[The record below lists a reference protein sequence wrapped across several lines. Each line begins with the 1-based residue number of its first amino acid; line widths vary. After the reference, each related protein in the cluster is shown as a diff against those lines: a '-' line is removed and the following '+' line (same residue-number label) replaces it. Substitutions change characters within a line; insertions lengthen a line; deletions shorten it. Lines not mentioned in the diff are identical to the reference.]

1 MVKYLLALTILLSG
15 CASVPR
21 FSSEPQD
28 CDPKTWGDEYPHD
41 LVNYAKA
48 VGRTFERAMPYICV
62 DEAEVIRLPSYLELL
77 NLPPA
82 KEMPVV
88 AVYKFMD
95 LTGQRKEL
103 PNIASFSTAV
113 TQGESIFVIDALKKV
128 SGGDWFQVV
137 EREGLD
143 NLVKERQLIRSTR
156 DLYDG
161 EQAIGNV
168 LKPLLFAGLI
178 IEGGIVGFD
187 SNIQTGGQGARYLGI
202 GVSEQYRVDQV
213 TVAMRLVSVQT
224 GEILLT
230 TQVTKTIA
238 SHSKGGDVFTFVDM
252 NTKAVELE
260 SGVSVNEPVT
270 YAIRTAIE
278 FAVLEIIHAGEEK
291 QYWKFKEEKIG
302 IHNNVQ
308 TN

>member
-1 MVKYLLALTILLSG
+1 MKTLLVILLGIILAG
-15 CASVPR
+15 CATNKEYEINKGKAPYVEGTTTSVRLASIP
-21 FSSEPQD
+21 
-28 CDPKTWGDEYPHD
+28 D
-41 LVNYAKA
+41 LDNQPII
-48 VGRTFERAMPYICV
+48 TI
-62 DEAEVIRLPSYLELL
+62 
-77 NLPPA
+77 
-82 KEMPVV
+82 
-88 AVYKFMD
+88 AVYRFTD
-95 LTGQRKEL
+95 QTGQRKPSTKFSQL
-103 PNIASFSTAV
+103 STAV
-113 TQGESIFVIDALKKV
+113 TQGASIFVIDALKKV

-137 EREGLD
+137 QREGLD

-156 DLYDG
+156 ELYDG
-161 EQAIGNV
+161 EQQVGNV

-187 SNIQTGGQGARYLGI
+187 SNIQTGGKGARYLGI
-202 GVSEQYRVDQV
+202 GISEQYRVDQV
-213 TVAMRLVSVQT
+213 TISMRLVSVQT

-252 NTKAVELE
+252 NTRAVELE
-260 SGVSVNEPVT
+260 SGVAVNEPVT

-278 FAVLEIIHAGEEK
+278 YAVLEIIHAGEQK
-291 QYWKFKEEKIG
+291 KFWKFKKEEIG

>member
-1 MVKYLLALTILLSG
+1 MKLLLTILLGIILSG
-15 CASVPR
+15 CAANKEYEIYKGKAPYVEGTTTSVSLANIP
-21 FSSEPQD
+21 
-28 CDPKTWGDEYPHD
+28 D
-41 LVNYAKA
+41 LDNQPII
-48 VGRTFERAMPYICV
+48 TI
-62 DEAEVIRLPSYLELL
+62 
-77 NLPPA
+77 
-82 KEMPVV
+82 
-88 AVYKFMD
+88 AVYRFTD
-95 LTGQRKEL
+95 QTGQRKPSTKFSQL
-103 PNIASFSTAV
+103 STAV
-113 TQGESIFVIDALKKV
+113 TQGASTFVIDALKKV

-161 EQAIGNV
+161 EQQVGNI

-202 GVSEQYRVDQV
+202 GLSESYRVDQV

-260 SGVSVNEPVT
+260 SGVAVNEPVT

-278 FAVLEIIHAGEEK
+278 FAILEIIHAGEQK
-291 QYWKFKEEKIG
+291 KYWKFKKEEIG
-302 IHNNVQ
+302 IQRHG
-308 TN
+308 

>member
-1 MVKYLLALTILLSG
+1 MESIPQIAAAILLLCFLGG
-15 CASVPR
+15 CATNKAINEEGFYQGETPYTIKTDTMKR
-21 FSSEPQD
+21 LEKIPELGQ
-28 CDPKTWGDEYPHD
+28 PKIT
-41 LVNYAKA
+41 
-48 VGRTFERAMPYICV
+48 I
-62 DEAEVIRLPSYLELL
+62 
-77 NLPPA
+77 
-82 KEMPVV
+82 
-88 AVYKFMD
+88 AVYSFPDK
-95 LTGQRKEL
+95 TGQRK
-103 PNIASFSTAV
+103 PNTKFSQLSTAV
-113 TQGESIFVIDALKKV
+113 TQGPEVWVINGLRAV
-128 SGGDWFQVV
+128 GGHKPWFIVL
-137 EREGLD
+137 ERDGLD
-143 NLVKERQLIRSTR
+143 NLIKERQLIRSTR

-202 GVSEQYRVDQV
+202 GLSEAYRVDQV

-260 SGVSVNEPVT
+260 SGVAVNEPVT

-278 FAVLEIIHAGEEK
+278 YAVLEIIHSGEQK
-291 QYWKFKEEKIG
+291 KYWKFKKEKIG
-302 IHNNVQ
+302 IH
-308 TN
+308 

>member
-1 MVKYLLALTILLSG
+1 M
-15 CASVPR
+15 
-21 FSSEPQD
+21 
-28 CDPKTWGDEYPHD
+28 
-41 LVNYAKA
+41 
-48 VGRTFERAMPYICV
+48 
-62 DEAEVIRLPSYLELL
+62 
-77 NLPPA
+77 
-82 KEMPVV
+82 
-88 AVYKFMD
+88 
-95 LTGQRKEL
+95 
-103 PNIASFSTAV
+103 
-113 TQGESIFVIDALKKV
+113 KKV

-260 SGVSVNEPVT
+260 SGVAVNEPVT

-278 FAVLEIIHAGEEK
+278 FAVLEIIHAGEQK
-291 QYWKFKEEKIG
+291 KYWKFKKEEIG
-302 IHNNVQ
+302 IHSNVQ

>member
-1 MVKYLLALTILLSG
+1 MLRALAIICMGLILAS
-15 CASVPR
+15 CASTKSTVTY
-21 FSSEPQD
+21 
-28 CDPKTWGDEYPHD
+28 KGD
-41 LVNYAKA
+41 
-48 VGRTFERAMPYICV
+48 MPYVEGTPTRDLLMAI
-62 DEAEVIRLPSYLELL
+62 PELDGQ
-77 NLPPA
+77 P
-82 KEMPVV
+82 KITI
-88 AVYKFMD
+88 AVYRFTD
-95 LTGQRKEL
+95 LTGQRKPSTKFSQL
-103 PNIASFSTAV
+103 STAV
-113 TQGESIFVIDALKKV
+113 TQGSDTFVISALKAV
-128 SGGDWFQVV
+128 SNGSWFQVV
-137 EREGLD
+137 ERNGLD

-161 EQAIGNV
+161 EQKVGNI

-202 GVSEQYRVDQV
+202 GLSESYRVDQV

-252 NTKAVELE
+252 NTKAIELE
-260 SGVSVNEPVT
+260 SGVAVNEPVT

-278 FAVLEIIHAGEEK
+278 YAILEIIHAGEQK
-291 QYWKFKEEKIG
+291 QYWKFKKEKIG

-308 TN
+308 NN